1 MKARLPKSW
10 DRLPKH
16 EKDIINRVMTD
27 EVVKQVCHEQAEL
40 QKIWLKMACIVLH
53 RNFGFG
59 RKRCMLFL
67 ANWREM
73 YRQNS
78 RLEGRED
85 QERFLAGEID
95 RIFRKEGYPKEYV
108 DKLENL

>member
-78 RLEGRED
+78 KIEGKAE
-85 QERFLAGEID
+85 QESFLAGEID
-95 RIFRKEGYPKEYV
+95 KIFRKEGYPTEYV
-108 DKLENL
+108 EKLENL

>member
-67 ANWREM
+67 A
-73 YRQNS
+73 
-78 RLEGRED
+78 
-85 QERFLAGEID
+85 GEID
-95 RIFRKEGYPKEYV
+95 KIFRKEGYPTEYI
-108 DKLENL
+108 DKLEEL

>member
-16 EKDIINRVMTD
+16 EKDIINRVMAD
-27 EVVKQVCHEQAEL
+27 EVVKQVVHEQAEL

-78 RLEGRED
+78 RLEGKED

-95 RIFRKEGYPKEYV
+95 KIFRKEGYPTEYV

>member
-16 EKDIINRVMTD
+16 EKDIINRVMAD
-27 EVVKQVCHEQAEL
+27 EVVKQVVHEQAEL

-78 RLEGRED
+78 KIEGKAE

-95 RIFRKEGYPKEYV
+95 KIFRKEGYPTEYV

>member
-10 DRLPKH
+10 DTLPES
-16 EKDIINRVMTD
+16 EKRIISKVMTD
-27 EVVKQVCHEQAEL
+27 KVVEMVAHEQAEL
-40 QKIWLKMACIVLH
+40 QKIWLKMACIVLN

-73 YRQNS
+73 YRQNT
-78 RLEGRED
+78 
-85 QERFLAGEID
+85 RFGSSEAQAEYLAKEID
-95 RIFRKEGYPKEYV
+95 RIFRKEGYPTEYV

>member
-1 MKARLPKSW
+1 MKARLPKAW
-10 DRLPKH
+10 NRLPQS
-16 EKDIINRVMTD
+16 EKDAINKVMTD
-27 EVVKQVCHEQAEL
+27 EVVKQVLHEEAEL
-40 QKIWLKMACIVLH
+40 QKIWLQMACIVLH

-67 ANWREM
+67 ANWREI

-78 RLEGRED
+78 RLEGKEE

-95 RIFRKEGYPKEYV
+95 QIFRKEGYPTAYV
-108 DKLENL
+108 DKLEEL

>member
-1 MKARLPKSW
+1 MKVRLPRSW
-10 DRLPKH
+10 DRLPPK
-16 EKDIINRVMTD
+16 EKEIINEVMTE

-78 RLEGRED
+78 RLEGKED
-85 QERFLAGEID
+85 QERFLSEEID
-95 RIFRKEGYPKEYV
+95 KIFRKEGYPTEYV